1 MSTSE
6 TTLSAQFSVP
16 PTTSSRRR
24 RWPFGVGAV
33 VLVLA
38 AFVVVASFVTVPY
51 YALVPGD
58 ALSVSRLVSLP
69 PGRAHRVHGR
79 ILLTDVGVNSVS
91 LIGLFRAWLDSK
103 WFNSDTT
110 LVSSSELTA
119 NLPVSEFDA
128 EGTVD
133 MQESELTAE
142 AVALRQLGYEVPEQ
156 DVGVTIY
163 VIDPKAPAW
172 HALKVGEVV
181 SALDG
186 TPTPNP
192 QALRSALRAHRP
204 GDVVTLQ
211 VGSIAHPIPGH
222 PVTLRLGRI
231 VEDHTTVPLIGIGDP
246 TAPING
252 MGTQPVYQLP
262 FAVSINSDQI
272 GGPSAGLA
280 WTLGIIDSVSGG
292 WLTGGR
298 SVAATGT
305 IHPDGTVGAVGG
317 VEQKTVAVERAG
329 ASVFLVPASE
339 LAVARSKATP
349 NLEVLGVSSLHD
361 ALIDLQRLGGHLGS
375 AAAGPPAGQGG
386 HKVPYDWKHSPWT

>member
-1 MSTSE
+1 M
-6 TTLSAQFSVP
+6 A
-16 PTTSSRRR
+16 
-24 RWPFGVGAV
+24 GAV

-38 AFVVVASFVTVPY
+38 AFVVIASFVTVPY

-58 ALSVSRLVSLP
+58 ALPVSRLISLP
-69 PGRAHRVHGR
+69 PGQTHPLHGR
-79 ILLTDVGVNSVS
+79 VLLTDVGVNDVS
-91 LIGLFRAWLDSK
+91 LIGLLPAWLD
-103 WFNSDTT
+103 SDTT
-110 LVSSSELTA
+110 LVSKGELTA

-128 EGTVD
+128 QGTVD

-172 HALKVGEVV
+172 RVLKVGDVV

-192 QALRSALRAHRP
+192 QVLRSVLRAHRP
-204 GDVVTLQ
+204 GEVVTLQ
-211 VGSIAHPIPGH
+211 VGSVAHPTPGH
-222 PVTLRLGRI
+222 PVTLRLGKT

-246 TAPING
+246 AAQIYG

-262 FAVSINSDQI
+262 FAVKINSDQI

-280 WTLGIIDSVSGG
+280 WTLGMIDRLCGG
-292 WLTGGR
+292 GLTGGR

-305 IHPDGTVGAVGG
+305 IDPDGSVGEVGG

-329 ASVFLVPASE
+329 ASVFLVPVSE
-339 LAVARSKATP
+339 LAAARAKATP

-361 ALIDLQRLGGHLGS
+361 ALVDLQHLGGHLGR
-375 AAAGPPAGQGG
+375 AAAGPPAGEGG

>member
-1 MSTSE
+1 VA
-6 TTLSAQFSVP
+6 L
-16 PTTSSRRR
+16 
-24 RWPFGVGAV
+24 V
-33 VLVLA
+33 VT

-58 ALSVSRLVSLP
+58 ALSVSRLISLP
-69 PGRAHRVHGR
+69 PRQTYPLHGR
-79 ILLTDVGVNSVS
+79 VLLTDVGVNNLS
-91 LIGLFRAWLDSK
+91 LVGLLRTWLDSK
-103 WFNSDTT
+103 WLHSNATIVSDA
-110 LVSSSELTA
+110 ELTA
-119 NLPVSEFDA
+119 NLPVSEFNA

-156 DVGVTIY
+156 DVGVTVY

-172 HALKVGEVV
+172 HVLRVGDVV

-186 TPTPNP
+186 TSTPNP

-204 GDVVTLQ
+204 GEVVTLQ
-211 VGSIAHPIPGH
+211 VGSVAHPTPGH
-222 PVTLRLGRI
+222 PVTLKLGRT

-246 TAPING
+246 SAQIYG

-262 FAVSINSDQI
+262 FTVKINSDQI

-280 WTLGIIDSVSGG
+280 WTLGMIDSLCGG
-292 WLTGGR
+292 GLTGGR

-305 IHPDGTVGAVGG
+305 IDPDGTVGDVGG
-317 VEQKTVAVERAG
+317 VQQKTVAVERAS
-329 ASVFLVPASE
+329 ASVFLVPAPE
-339 LAVARSKATP
+339 LAAARAKAAP
-349 NLEVLGVSSLHD
+349 NLKVLGVSSLHD
-361 ALIDLQRLGGHLGS
+361 ALVDLQRLGGHLGS